1 MKILFASSEVAPFIK
16 TGGLADVAGSLPVE
30 LAKAGHDVKVILP
43 LYERVSSEWRE
54 KMQFVCYFDITLAWR
69 RSYCGMFS
77 LEKDGVTQK
86 IFVPMVEPLRMELLD
101 FVDRVMS
108 GTEPAANG
116 PAACRTIWI
125 AETVIAQ
132 AGKQP
137 TFR

>member
-1 MKILFASSEVAPFIK
+1 MYILILSELEF
-16 TGGLADVAGSLPVE
+16 
-30 LAKAGHDVKVILP
+30 
-43 LYERVSSEWRE
+43 EREYNLS
-54 KMQFVCYFDITLAWR
+54 K
-69 RSYCGMFS
+69 
-77 LEKDGVTQK
+77 
-86 IFVPMVEPLRMELLD
+86 EPLRMELLD